1 MVLPTGSE
9 AECHRLHPLLR
20 PPRDRPDG
28 DVDLVAARYML
39 EEDVELSVTLA
50 ARTWDWL
57 A

>member
-1 MVLPTGSE
+1 MTLRRPAELAE
-9 AECHRLHPLLR
+9 AGIVEAGRVAALE
-20 PPRDRPDG
+20 
-28 DVDLVAARYML
+28 LVAARYLL